1 MHQLRAVCFDLDDTL
16 FDHRG
21 AARTGVRRFL
31 GDLGVDVDEAV
42 LAEWFRAEDE
52 QYERWR
58 TGEIDFAEQRR
69 ERLRI
74 VLPPLGVA
82 LPADEAGLDAL
93 FDDYLAAYRDAWCV
107 FPDVAP
113 LLRSLRERGYR
124 IGLLTNGSE
133 AQQLD
138 KLARTG
144 LDEAF
149 DAVCVSERIG
159 VQKPD
164 PRAFTILAERLGV
177 DPAAC
182 LFVGDDPERD
192 VAGARRAGMR
202 AVLVDRADPEA
213 VDLSTVVE
221 TALSAD

>member
-1 MHQLRAVCFDLDDTL
+1 MRYAAVCFDLDDTL

-21 AARTGVRRFL
+21 AGRAGVRRFL

-42 LAEWFRAEDE
+42 LAEWSRAEDE

-58 TGEIDFAEQRR
+58 SGAISFPEQRR

-74 VLPPLGVA
+74 VLPPLGVT
-82 LPADEAGLDAL
+82 LPADDAGLDGV
-93 FDDYLAAYRDAWCV
+93 FDDYLAAYRDAWRV
-107 FPDVAP
+107 FPDVLP
-113 LLRSLRERGYR
+113 LLRTLRERGYR

-138 KLARTG
+138 KLTATG
-144 LDEAF
+144 LADAF

-164 PRAFTILAERLGV
+164 ARAFTLLAERLGV
-177 DPAAC
+177 EPGAC
-182 LFVGDDPERD
+182 LFIGDDPEKDLR
-192 VAGARRAGMR
+192 GARRAGMH
-202 AVLVDRADPEA
+202 AVLVDRADPDA
-213 VDLSTVVE
+213 ADLVTLVR
-221 TALSAD
+221 TALDQV